1 MMFDNSKDKI
11 REEREFWPGFRIF
24 SHGRSSGA
32 TGGRPIV
39 KFYGETKNSQKAYKY
54 LSGYSPVV
62 GDKVIMAKIGG
73 THVILGKVV
82 GRLTQ
87 NVILN
92 LKFRRPCRQMLH
104 LRQGDYGE
112 AKRRLR

>member
-11 REEREFWPGFRIF
+11 REEREFFGRDSESFRMAEVAAL
-24 SHGRSSGA
+24 S
-32 TGGRPIV
+32 GGRPIV

-73 THVILGKVV
+73 TYVILGKVV
-82 GRLTQ
+82 
-87 NVILN
+87 
-92 LKFRRPCRQMLH
+92 
-104 LRQGDYGE
+104 
-112 AKRRLR
+112 